1 MEQKL
6 NLFLTKLRK
15 DFNSLKDLEELVA
28 HSGTILMSI
37 TSWETMKIIILV
49 EMISTPMKI
58 SSEQKVSDELTLKN
72 KLIFNK
78 AKINEI

>member
-1 MEQKL
+1 
-6 NLFLTKLRK
+6 
-15 DFNSLKDLEELVA
+15 
-28 HSGTILMSI
+28 MSI

-58 SSEQKVSDELTLKN
+58 SSEQKVSDELTFKN